1 MMIFAQQPVFQ
12 EFRGEGEGEGG
23 GGEVHVCSLVPRP
36 PPRFYLAATAIKSGR
51 RPGNE
56 ARMYV
61 CLHVELTSPSGL
73 QHCLCSLA
81 HLMGASIRKD
91 ITSSVT
97 HIVAHSV
104 SGSKYKVEDIVRQSL
119 LYGLYTTKPD

>member
-1 MMIFAQQPVFQ
+1 M
-12 EFRGEGEGEGG
+12 
-23 GGEVHVCSLVPRP
+23 
-36 PPRFYLAATAIKSGR
+36 FYCT
-51 RPGNE
+51 
-56 ARMYV
+56 Y
-61 CLHVELTSPSGL
+61 VELTSPSGP

-104 SGSKYKVEDIVRQSL
+104 SGSKYKVHVARMQILCGSQCCVACKQEGCSPEVEGQS
-119 LYGLYTTKPD
+119 KPLT

>member
-1 MMIFAQQPVFQ
+1 MHIK
-12 EFRGEGEGEGG
+12 
-23 GGEVHVCSLVPRP
+23 
-36 PPRFYLAATAIKSGR
+36 FYVLHC
-51 RPGNE
+51 
-56 ARMYV
+56 MY
-61 CLHVELTSPSGL
+61 VELTSPSGP

-104 SGSKYKVEDIVRQSL
+104 SGSKYKVYVTRMQILHGSQCCVAYGCSSEVEGRSKSL
-119 LYGLYTTKPD
+119 T